1 MSARFLPH
9 RRRAGSSAD
18 DDEVFR
24 PSCADEPQGGRRRL
38 WGCERTDPVGI
49 RSQDAHRR
57 NDAGRAAGTAGRLPV
72 GERRLPA
79 SYMPQYRVKRG
90 MRPSPFRMP
99 QGWLGSDRYTVM
111 VGAAP
116 TNRLLPIR
124 QRSHTHERRRPLGAG
139 SRGLRGADRW
149 SAPRHGAA
157 GQVAARGRGADSPR
171 AVRPPGAGEGRVRR
185 ARGSACPPRARAG
198 QARGRPCRL
207 ARASPPASRPSA
219 TRISRSA
226 SMRSPRAKRRWSSCR
241 VSSTAA
247 ARLPPRAT

>member
-1 MSARFLPH
+1 MP
-9 RRRAGSSAD
+9 AG
-18 DDEVFR
+18 V
-24 PSCADEPQGGRRRL
+24 
-38 WGCERTDPVGI
+38 
-49 RSQDAHRR
+49 
-57 NDAGRAAGTAGRLPV
+57 AGTAGRLPG

-99 QGWLGSDRYTVM
+99 QGWPGSDRYTVM

-157 GQVAARGRGADSPR
+157 GQVAARGRGADPPR

-185 ARGSACPPRARAG
+185 ARGAARPPRARAG
-198 QARGRPCRL
+198 QARGRAGRL
-207 ARASPPASRPSA
+207 RGHRRRRPGRARQGSRGARACARRARGGAGAAAGRARQPRRRLPRRATSGGSPSWSRP
-219 TRISRSA
+219 
-226 SMRSPRAKRRWSSCR
+226 
-241 VSSTAA
+241 
-247 ARLPPRAT
+247 